1 MLLSAESTIKKDAGT
16 LLRACKMNM
25 AGSEKMLKGLTPNNS
40 SVSRFKS
47 PASGPARMIYDMPI
61 SKDGTADGSKI
72 KTKSVPLADISVRSI
87 SHAKP
92 TANKSANEVHTKTKI
107 AVLRN
112 NVYVA
117 GLLYTKM

>member
-1 MLLSAESTIKKDAGT
+1 PRSTLFPYTTLFRSESTIKKDAGT

-40 SVSRFKS
+40 SVSRFKR

-61 SKDGTADGSKI
+61 SKDGTADGGKI
-72 KTKSVPLADISVRSI
+72 KTKSVPLAAISVLSF

-92 TANKSANEVHTKTKI
+92 TDNKSANEEHTKTK
-107 AVLRN
+107 
-112 NVYVA
+112 
-117 GLLYTKM
+117 